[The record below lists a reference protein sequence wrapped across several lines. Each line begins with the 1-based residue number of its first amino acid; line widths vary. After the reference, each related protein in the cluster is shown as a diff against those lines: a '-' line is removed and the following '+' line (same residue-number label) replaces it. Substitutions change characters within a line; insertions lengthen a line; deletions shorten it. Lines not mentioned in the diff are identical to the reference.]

1 MGNRP
6 RYDRAGCY
14 DAAAAPAGV
23 RSAPAGRVMNPIKWL
38 AIALG
43 AAGFLLAA
51 FEAHRGRN
59 DPLARWAA

>member
-1 MGNRP
+1 
-6 RYDRAGCY
+6 
-14 DAAAAPAGV
+14 
-23 RSAPAGRVMNPIKWL
+23 MNPIKWL